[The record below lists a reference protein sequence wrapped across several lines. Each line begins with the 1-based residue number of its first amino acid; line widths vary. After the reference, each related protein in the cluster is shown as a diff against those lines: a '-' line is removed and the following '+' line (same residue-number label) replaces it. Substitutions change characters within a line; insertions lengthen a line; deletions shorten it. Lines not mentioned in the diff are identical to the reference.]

1 MKDASPAHTLPPGP
15 RGWPVLG
22 MLPAIRRDPVGVF
35 MRGAL
40 RFGDVVYFRIGPRRG
55 YLLTNPEDVRHV
67 LQDNA
72 RNYHKSPLYDKLRLF
87 LGNGL
92 LTSEDDLW
100 LRQRRI
106 AQPAFHRQRVT
117 ALAGVMGEAARDAAA
132 RWQPFAAA
140 GQPVDVDEEMMRL
153 TRTVVVR
160 ALLGADLGP
169 FTSTIDQAWAIVNQ
183 HVGESFWSLGFTD
196 GWPTQRNRRFQA
208 ARAVL
213 RGAVDHV
220 ITERRRNPSDSDD
233 LLSMLMSARDE
244 ETGEAMTDE
253 QLRVE
258 VTTFLL
264 AGQETTSLALTW
276 TWYLLSQNPRARQR
290 LEDELDAV
298 LDGRPPEYPDL
309 AHLPYLRMVIDE
321 AMRLYPPAWGF
332 SRQALADDRL
342 GGFQLPRGWLAFV
355 IPYVLHRLPAFWTD
369 PDAFDPERF
378 SPERSAD
385 RPKFAYIPFGAGP
398 RQCIGNQ
405 FALIETQLIVA
416 TLAQAYR
423 LQLVPRHSAEPWPLI
438 TLRPRYGMPMIIER
452 RTPARRSSQP
462 PADPRR

>member
-1 MKDASPAHTLPPGP
+1 
-15 RGWPVLG
+15 
-22 MLPAIRRDPVGVF
+22 MLPAIRRDPIGVF

-106 AQPAFHRQRVT
+106 AQPAFHRQRMT
-117 ALAGVMGEAARDAAA
+117 ALAGVMAEAARDAAA
-132 RWQPFAAA
+132 RWQPFASA

-183 HVGESFWSLGFTD
+183 HVGESFWSLGVAD
-196 GWPTQRNRRFQA
+196 GWPTRKNRRFQA

-220 ITERRRNPSDSDD
+220 ITERRRSPSDSAD

-276 TWYLLSQNPRARQR
+276 TWYLLSQNARARQR
-290 LEDELDAV
+290 LEDELDVV

-309 AHLPYLRMVIDE
+309 ANLPYLRMVIDE

-423 LQLVPRHSAEPWPLI
+423 LQLVPRHRAEPWPLI

-452 RTPARRSSQP
+452 RTPVHRPSQP
-462 PADPRR
+462 AADPRR

>member
-1 MKDASPAHTLPPGP
+1 
-15 RGWPVLG
+15 

-55 YLLTNPEDVRHV
+55 YLLTNPDDVRHV

-106 AQPAFHRQRVT
+106 AQPAFHRQRMT
-117 ALAGVMGEAARDAAA
+117 ALAGVMAEAARDAAA
-132 RWQPFAAA
+132 RWQPFASA

-183 HVGESFWSLGFTD
+183 HVGESFWSLGVAD
-196 GWPTQRNRRFQA
+196 RWPTRKNRRFQA

-220 ITERRRNPSDSDD
+220 ITERRRSPSDSAD

-276 TWYLLSQNPRARQR
+276 TWYLLSQNARARQR
-290 LEDELDAV
+290 LEDELDVV

-309 AHLPYLRMVIDE
+309 ANLTYLRMVIDE
-321 AMRLYPPAWGF
+321 SMRLYPPAWGF

-342 GGFQLPRGWLAFV
+342 GGFLLPRGWLAFV

-423 LQLVPRHSAEPWPLI
+423 LQLVPRHRAEPWPLI

-452 RTPARRSSQP
+452 RTPAHRPSQAA
-462 PADPRR
+462 ADPRR